1 MSLNVVEQMDKQTE
15 ANVRGV
21 ITQLAVQPADRVES
35 EIIEVKG
42 WCKNAKEFYEKFG
55 EAAACLA
62 NAHGGLLILGV
73 EEDDSSLERFR
84 ACPYKELNAE
94 MLLRKLNDVTIPP
107 VRGAVHDISEIVVEL
122 TGFPSAQAYV
132 VVIPKTEKISGHMT
146 AKGVSKIRVG
156 KECRPNFT
164 AEDDR
169 TQSLVPGTT
178 LGDLSESSI
187 TWAMSEH
194 RRHYPRAP
202 IASTTAEEFLLQAGL
217 LIEVAESDKNGPPW
231 LSLATLLLFGTEKAI
246 AKHSGHCET
255 VIKTDAGL
263 TTIRKNIVDSYRELC
278 SSKSSVLPSLLPQL
292 SLEVLKELLMNAYI
306 HRCYRTPSAVMITLR
321 DGMLSIQSPGSL
333 AAGLN
338 VNNLVYCVPVYRNR
352 SLAEGAR
359 FVGLCDKVGQGIDVV
374 YHAVLSEG
382 FDFPLFED
390 DGTSFDVSIPTTGS
404 QEFRE
409 FVRKRVQSLGRLEEI
424 VALRTLFAVGNA
436 TLTDIASAMQRG
448 SEHAK
453 RVLEEMSKKTM
464 IVSNADGSFELTS
477 VVRNDIE
484 NVFRSGQLTLGI

>member
-1 MSLNVVEQMDKQTE
+1 
-15 ANVRGV
+15 
-21 ITQLAVQPADRVES
+21 
-35 EIIEVKG
+35 
-42 WCKNAKEFYEKFG
+42 
-55 EAAACLA
+55 
-62 NAHGGLLILGV
+62 
-73 EEDDSSLERFR
+73 
-84 ACPYKELNAE
+84 
-94 MLLRKLNDVTIPP
+94 
-107 VRGAVHDISEIVVEL
+107 
-122 TGFPSAQAYV
+122 
-132 VVIPKTEKISGHMT
+132 MT

-178 LGDLSESSI
+178 IKDLSDSSI
-187 TWAMSEH
+187 SWAMAEH

-202 IASTTAEEFLLQAGL
+202 ISWTTAEEFLLQAGL
-217 LIEVAESDKNGPPW
+217 LTEVTEKNGPPW

-278 SSKSSVLPSLLPQL
+278 SSKSSVLPSLVPQL

-306 HRCYRTPSAVMITLR
+306 HRCYRTPSSVMITLR

-464 IVSNADGSFELTS
+464 IVSNADGSFELTA